1 MNDFR
6 DQYEIDREKTEAV
19 KRTSERH
26 QDDERRILDA
36 VLESKNSPST
46 KGLGKIGRR
55 QLVVLGLAVL
65 LMLMLL
71 AFLI

>member
-1 MNDFR
+1 MTSGN
-6 DQYEIDREKTEAV
+6 QYEIDREKAEAV

-36 VLESKNSPST
+36 ALESKNTPST
-46 KGLGKIGRR
+46 KGLNKIGRR
-55 QLVVLGLAVL
+55 QLVALGFAVL

>member
-1 MNDFR
+1 MTSGN
-6 DQYEIDREKTEAV
+6 QYEIDQEKAEAV

-46 KGLGKIGRR
+46 KGLDKIGRR
-55 QLVVLGLAVL
+55 QLVVLGFAVL
-65 LMLMLL
+65 LMLTLL
-71 AFLI
+71 AVLI